1 MTSAQACLS
10 GRSRA
15 GRATHAAD
23 PLASSN
29 GWAGASGGGVHVVAE
44 ELRGEVVLGRR
55 ARVTDRAPG

>member
-29 GWAGASGGGVHVVAE
+29 GWDDLSVTTSGGARRGGV
-44 ELRGEVVLGRR
+44 
-55 ARVTDRAPG
+55 PGLCWSPCR